1 MLGALPGRT
10 FWNQRK
16 GHLKSRALTL
26 KLRFLANIK
35 EDGQLSRF
43 LVKAHELI
51 KNWYTTQGHV
61 WILGSQKSP
70 HSHSIAVGPCKKEGM
85 EVGGGRPK
93 HFQGA
98 LSALVYVYINAYG
111 YITIKVSNY
120 RHLKTRPNESPS
132 SLSLFI
138 FSLLSKILFN
148 DHVKILFPPSI
159 YTECKM

>member
-1 MLGALPGRT
+1 MQPKT
-10 FWNQRK
+10 
-16 GHLKSRALTL
+16 TYE
-26 KLRFLANIK
+26 FLA
-35 EDGQLSRF
+35 
-43 LVKAHELI
+43 VK
-51 KNWYTTQGHV
+51 
-61 WILGSQKSP
+61 KSP
-70 HSHSIAVGPCKKEGM
+70 HSHSIAVGPCKKKGM

-148 DHVKILFPPSI
+148 DHVKILFPPLFTQKVKCSFSSATRTLQI
-159 YTECKM
+159 VSFDPGHCSRKLTDFLKS

>member
-1 MLGALPGRT
+1 
-10 FWNQRK
+10 
-16 GHLKSRALTL
+16 
-26 KLRFLANIK
+26 
-35 EDGQLSRF
+35 
-43 LVKAHELI
+43 
-51 KNWYTTQGHV
+51 
-61 WILGSQKSP
+61 
-70 HSHSIAVGPCKKEGM
+70 M

-148 DHVKILFPPSI
+148 DHVKILFPPL
-159 YTECKM
+159 YLHRM

>member
-1 MLGALPGRT
+1 MQPKT
-10 FWNQRK
+10 
-16 GHLKSRALTL
+16 TYE
-26 KLRFLANIK
+26 FLAAK
-35 EDGQLSRF
+35 
-43 LVKAHELI
+43 
-51 KNWYTTQGHV
+51 
-61 WILGSQKSP
+61 KSP
-70 HSHSIAVGPCKKEGM
+70 HSHSIAVGPCKKKGM

-148 DHVKILFPPSI
+148 DHVKILLPPLFTQNVKCSWRRPWPWGNVFGGFWAHNLQAGL
-159 YTECKM
+159 YLKLRHFDTKSSK